1 MDNKTIL
8 DLNAFDIHGAR
19 ELGGDLESRVQRRA
33 RAFGAA
39 SVLFY
44 ERPLEFVRG
53 EACRLYDAA
62 GVAYLDAY
70 NNVPSV
76 GHAHPRVVEATS
88 RQLSRLN
95 IHNRYLHEGVVEYAE
110 RILAGFPAA
119 LSNITFTCTGSESND
134 LALRMAACVTGA
146 RGVIVTEA
154 AYHGNTQLVTG
165 VSPTLLKQGGVPPL
179 EVRVIAAPDWQGMG
193 GGAPNVARGAGGA
206 GVGSGGGVGSGAG
219 VGNGGGVASG
229 AAGAGG
235 AAAGA
240 GVGSARVE
248 QLSQE
253 FAARVRAAIDDL
265 QRSGVGFSALLVD
278 SIFSSDGVFAE
289 PAGFL
294 RGAVDAVHR
303 AGGLFV
309 ADEVQCGFGRL
320 GESLWGFDRHGVQPD
335 VITLGKPMG
344 NGYPMGGVVTRP
356 DILAAFCAKYGYFNT
371 FGGSPV
377 AAAAG
382 LAVLEVIEE
391 EGLIENARVV
401 GEHLRR
407 RLVELS
413 TRHAHLGEVRGAGL
427 YVGVDVVAGEGLGS
441 DGGRSGGRGSKEHG
455 SERRGSGGHGSGGH
469 GSAHGRVGS
478 PAPAL
483 AQTLING
490 LRERRVLIGAAGK
503 FGHVLKIR
511 PPLCFSTTD
520 ADMLVDALDDVLLHL
535 PGRR

>member
-1 MDNKTIL
+1 VDSKPIL
-8 DLNAFDIHGAR
+8 DLNAFDMRGAR
-19 ELGGDLESRVQRRA
+19 DLGDDLEARVQRRA

-44 ERPLEFVRG
+44 EKPLEFVRG
-53 EACRLYDAA
+53 EGCRLYDAG

-70 NNVPSV
+70 NNVPCV

-88 RQLSRLN
+88 RQVSRLN
-95 IHNRYLHEGVVEYAE
+95 IHNRYLHESVVEYAE
-110 RILAGFPAA
+110 RILATFPAA
-119 LSNITFTCTGSESND
+119 LGNITFTCTGSESND
-134 LALRMAACVTGA
+134 LALRMAACTTGA

-154 AYHGNTQLVTG
+154 AYHGNTELVTG
-165 VSPTLLKQGGVPPL
+165 VSPTMLKHGGVPP
-179 EVRVIAAPDWQGMG
+179 EVRVIAAPDWRGMG
-193 GGAPNVARGAGGA
+193 DGA
-206 GVGSGGGVGSGAG
+206 
-219 VGNGGGVASG
+219 
-229 AAGAGG
+229 
-235 AAAGA
+235 
-240 GVGSARVE
+240 ARVE

-253 FAARVRAAIDDL
+253 FAARVQAAIEDL
-265 QRSGVGFSALLVD
+265 QRCGVGLSALLLD

-335 VITLGKPMG
+335 VVTLGKPMG

-356 DILAAFCAKYGYFNT
+356 DILATFCAKYGYFNT

-391 EGLIENARVV
+391 EGLIENARRV

-407 RLVELS
+407 RLGELS
-413 TRHAHLGEVRGAGL
+413 SRHAQLGEVRGAGL
-427 YVGVDVVAGEGLGS
+427 YVGVDVVAGA
-441 DGGRSGGRGSKEHG
+441 GRGSE
-455 SERRGSGGHGSGGH
+455 
-469 GSAHGRVGS
+469 GS
-478 PAPAL
+478 PAPQL
-483 AQTLING
+483 AQMLING

-511 PPLCFSTTD
+511 PPLCFATAD
-520 ADMLVDALDDVLLHL
+520 ADSLVDALDDVLHHL
-535 PGRR
+535 GPR

>member
-1 MDNKTIL
+1 MVDRKRIL
-8 DLNAFDIHGAR
+8 DLNAFDMRAAR
-19 ELGGDLESRVQRRA
+19 DLGDDLEARVRRRA

-44 ERPLEFVRG
+44 EKPLEFVRG
-53 EACRLYDAA
+53 EGCRLYDAG

-88 RQLSRLN
+88 RQVSRLN

-110 RILAGFPAA
+110 RILATFPAA
-119 LSNITFTCTGSESND
+119 LGNITFTCTGSESND
-134 LALRMAACVTGA
+134 LALRMAACTTGA

-154 AYHGNTQLVTG
+154 AYHGNTELVTG
-165 VSPTLLKQGGVPPL
+165 VSPTMLKQGGVPPA
-179 EVRVIAAPDWQGMG
+179 VRVIAAPDW
-193 GGAPNVARGAGGA
+193 RGR
-206 GVGSGGGVGSGAG
+206 SD
-219 VGNGGGVASG
+219 G
-229 AAGAGG
+229 AARA
-235 AAAGA
+235 
-240 GVGSARVE
+240 E

-253 FAARVRAAIDDL
+253 FAARVQAAIEDL
-265 QRSGVGFSALLVD
+265 RRSGVGFSALLVD

-294 RGAVDAVHR
+294 GGAVDAVHR
-303 AGGLFV
+303 AGGLFI
-309 ADEVQCGFGRL
+309 ADEVQSGFGRL

-335 VITLGKPMG
+335 VVTLGKPMG
-344 NGYPMGGVVTRP
+344 NGYPVGGVVTRP
-356 DILAAFCAKYGYFNT
+356 DILATFCAKYGYFNT

-391 EGLIENARVV
+391 EGLIENARRV

-407 RLVELS
+407 RLGDLS
-413 TRHAHLGEVRGAGL
+413 DRHAHLGEVRGAGL
-427 YVGVDVVAGEGLGS
+427 YVGVDVIADDGDGEGR
-441 DGGRSGGRGSKEHG
+441 GR
-455 SERRGSGGHGSGGH
+455 
-469 GSAHGRVGS
+469 AGS

-511 PPLCFSTTD
+511 PPLCFAMAD
-520 ADMLVDALDDVLLHL
+520 ADSLVDALDDVLQHVG
-535 PGRR
+535 PR

>member
-1 MDNKTIL
+1 MDSKPIL
-8 DLNAFDIHGAR
+8 DLNAFDMR
-19 ELGGDLESRVQRRA
+19 DVRDLGGDLTARVRRRA

-44 ERPLEFVRG
+44 EKPLEFVRG
-53 EACRLYDAA
+53 EGCRLYDA
-62 GVAYLDAY
+62 GGIAYLDAY

-88 RQLSRLN
+88 RQVSRLN

-110 RILAGFPAA
+110 RILATFPAA
-119 LSNITFTCTGSESND
+119 LGNITFTCTGSESND
-134 LALRMAACVTGA
+134 LALRMAACATGA

-154 AYHGNTQLVTG
+154 AYHGNTELVTG
-165 VSPTLLKQGGVPPL
+165 VSPTMLKHGGMPP
-179 EVRVIAAPDWQGMG
+179 EVRVIAAPDWRGMG
-193 GGAPNVARGAGGA
+193 IGGSRVASGVGGVAGTGGAADAGGA
-206 GVGSGGGVGSGAG
+206 GGLGEL
-219 VGNGGGVASG
+219 
-229 AAGAGG
+229 GG
-235 AAAGA
+235 AAVGA
-240 GVGSARVE
+240 ARVE
-248 QLSQE
+248 RLSRE
-253 FAARVRAAIDDL
+253 FAARVEAAIEDL
-265 QRSGVGFSALLVD
+265 RRCGVGFSALLVD

-303 AGGLFV
+303 AGGLFI

-335 VITLGKPMG
+335 VVTLGKPMG
-344 NGYPMGGVVTRP
+344 NGYPVGGVVTRP
-356 DILAAFCAKYGYFNT
+356 DILATFCAKYGYFNT

-382 LAVLEVIEE
+382 LAVLEVIED
-391 EGLIENARVV
+391 EGLIENARRV

-407 RLVELS
+407 RLGELS
-413 TRHAHLGEVRGAGL
+413 SRHAHLGDVRGAGL
-427 YVGVDVVAGEGLGS
+427 YVGVDVIGGAGAAASAGAGAGVGAGVGADAGAGVGEGEGA
-441 DGGRSGGRGSKEHG
+441 GARSL
-455 SERRGSGGHGSGGH
+455 
-469 GSAHGRVGS
+469 GS
-478 PAPAL
+478 PAPVL

-511 PPLCFSTTD
+511 PPLCFAMAD
-520 ADMLVDALDDVLLHL
+520 ADTLVDALDDVLHHL
-535 PGRR
+535 PGPR

>member
-134 LALRMAACVTGA
+134 LALRMAACATGA

-165 VSPTLLKQGGVPPL
+165 VSPTMLKQEGVLPL
-179 EVRVIAAPDWQGMG
+179 EVRVIAAPDWRGM

-206 GVGSGGGVGSGAG
+206 GVGSGAG
-219 VGNGGGVASG
+219 VGNGGSVGSVGSGGGVASG
-229 AAGAGG
+229 AAGAGGAGAG

-441 DGGRSGGRGSKEHG
+441 DGGRSGG
-455 SERRGSGGHGSGGH
+455 H

-520 ADMLVDALDDVLLHL
+520 ADILVDSLDDVLLHL

>member
-1 MDNKTIL
+1 MDSKPIL
-8 DLNAFDIHGAR
+8 DLNAFDMRGAR
-19 ELGGDLESRVQRRA
+19 DLGDDLEARVQRRA

-44 ERPLEFVRG
+44 EKPLEFVRG
-53 EACRLYDAA
+53 EGCRLYDAA

-76 GHAHPRVVEATS
+76 GHAHPRVVEAIS

-110 RILAGFPAA
+110 RILATFPSA
-119 LSNITFTCTGSESND
+119 LGNITFTCTGSESND
-134 LALRMAACVTGA
+134 LALRMAACTTGA

-154 AYHGNTQLVTG
+154 AYHGNTELVTG
-165 VSPTLLKQGGVPPL
+165 VSPTMLKRGSVPPT
-179 EVRVIAAPDWQGMG
+179 VRVIAAPDWRGLG
-193 GGAPNVARGAGGA
+193 GGASGSAWGAVGA
-206 GVGSGGGVGSGAG
+206 
-219 VGNGGGVASG
+219 G
-229 AAGAGG
+229 AAGSASVAGCGEGG
-235 AAAGA
+235 AAVGA
-240 GVGSARVE
+240 ARV
-248 QLSQE
+248 QRLSQE
-253 FAARVRAAIDDL
+253 FAARVQAAIEDL
-265 QRSGVGFSALLVD
+265 RRCGVGFSALLVD

-294 RGAVDAVHR
+294 RGAVEAVHR
-303 AGGLFV
+303 AGGLFI

-320 GESLWGFDRHGVQPD
+320 GESLWGFDRHGVEPD
-335 VITLGKPMG
+335 VVTLGKPMG

-356 DILAAFCAKYGYFNT
+356 DILASFCAKYGYFNT

-382 LAVLEVIEE
+382 LAVLEVIEQ
-391 EGLIENARVV
+391 EGLIENARRV

-407 RLVELS
+407 RLGELS
-413 TRHAHLGEVRGAGL
+413 SRHAHLGEVRGAGL
-427 YVGVDVVAGEGLGS
+427 YVGVDVVAGEGEGGGGEGEG
-441 DGGRSGGRGSKEHG
+441 DGGDG
-455 SERRGSGGHGSGGH
+455 RRGGT
-469 GSAHGRVGS
+469 GS

-511 PPLCFSTTD
+511 PPLCFAVAD
-520 ADMLVDALDDVLLHL
+520 ADSLVDALDDVLHHL
-535 PGRR
+535 GPR

>member
-1 MDNKTIL
+1 VGGGVLGFIENAAGIGDDAAARLPVKAGFAVDSKTIL
-8 DLNAFDIHGAR
+8 DLNAFDLHGAR
-19 ELGGDLESRVQRRA
+19 DLGDELEARVQRRA
-33 RAFGAA
+33 HAFGAA

-44 ERPLEFVRG
+44 EKPLEFVRG
-53 EACRLYDAA
+53 EGCRLYDAA

-95 IHNRYLHEGVVEYAE
+95 IHNRYLHEGVVRYAE

-146 RGVIVTEA
+146 RGVIVTDA
-154 AYHGNTQLVTG
+154 AYHGNTHLVTG
-165 VSPTLLKQGGVPPL
+165 VSPTMLKQGTVPPL
-179 EVRVIAAPDWQGMG
+179 EVRAIAAPDWRGM
-193 GGAPNVARGAGGA
+193 R
-206 GVGSGGGVGSGAG
+206 
-219 VGNGGGVASG
+219 GVA
-229 AAGAGG
+229 G
-235 AAAGA
+235 AAAEPGA
-240 GVGSARVE
+240 ARVAWA
-248 QLSQE
+248 SQE
-253 FAARVRAAIDDL
+253 FAARVQAAIGEL
-265 QRSGVGFSALLVD
+265 QGSGIGLSALIVD

-303 AGGLFV
+303 AGGLFI

-320 GESLWGFDRHGVQPD
+320 GDSLWGFDRHGVQPD
-335 VITLGKPMG
+335 VVTLGKPMG
-344 NGYPMGGVVTRP
+344 NGYPVGGVVTRP
-356 DILAAFCAKYGYFNT
+356 DILSAFCARYGYFNT

-391 EGLIENARVV
+391 EGLIENARRV
-401 GEHLRR
+401 GDHLRR
-407 RLVELS
+407 RLLELS
-413 TRHAHLGEVRGAGL
+413 ARHAQLGDVRGAGL
-427 YVGVDVVAGEGLGS
+427 YVGVDVVAGAEQVGEGH
-441 DGGRSGGRGSKEHG
+441 EP
-455 SERRGSGGHGSGGH
+455 
-469 GSAHGRVGS
+469 V
-478 PAPAL
+478 PAPVL
-483 AQTLING
+483 AQTLINE

-503 FGHVLKIR
+503 LGHVLKIR
-511 PPLCFSTTD
+511 PPLCFSIAD
-520 ADMLVDALDDVLLHL
+520 ADLLADALDDVLRHL

>member
-44 ERPLEFVRG
+44 ERPREFVRG

-134 LALRMAACVTGA
+134 LALRMAECATGA

-154 AYHGNTQLVTG
+154 AYHGNTRLVTG
-165 VSPTLLKQGGVPPL
+165 VSPTMLKQDGVPPL
-179 EVRVIAAPDWQGMG
+179 EVRVIAAPDWRGM

-206 GVGSGGGVGSGAG
+206 GVGSGAG
-219 VGNGGGVASG
+219 VAGG

-248 QLSQE
+248 QSSQE

-265 QRSGVGFSALLVD
+265 QRCGVGFSALLVD
-278 SIFSSDGVFAE
+278 CIFSSDGVFAE

-303 AGGLFV
+303 AGGLFI

-441 DGGRSGGRGSKEHG
+441 VGGRSGGRGSKEQG
-455 SERRGSGGHGSGGH
+455 SVRRGRGGH
-469 GSAHGRVGS
+469 GSAQGRVGA

-520 ADMLVDALDDVLLHL
+520 ADILVDSLDDVLLHL

>member
-1 MDNKTIL
+1 MDSKPIL
-8 DLNAFDIHGAR
+8 DLNAFDMRGAR
-19 ELGGDLESRVQRRA
+19 DLGSDLEARVQRRA

-44 ERPLEFVRG
+44 DKPLEFVRG
-53 EACRLYDAA
+53 EGCRLYDAH

-88 RQLSRLN
+88 RQVARLN
-95 IHNRYLHEGVVEYAE
+95 IHNRYLHERVVEYAE
-110 RILAGFPAA
+110 RILTKFPTA
-119 LSNITFTCTGSESND
+119 LGNITFTCTGSESND
-134 LALRMAACVTGA
+134 LALRMAACATGA

-154 AYHGNTQLVTG
+154 AYHGNTELVTG
-165 VSPTLLKQGGVPPL
+165 VSPTMLKHGGVPP
-179 EVRVIAAPDWQGMG
+179 EVRVIAAPDWRGMS
-193 GGAPNVARGAGGA
+193 GGA
-206 GVGSGGGVGSGAG
+206 GVATEVAGAG
-219 VGNGGGVASG
+219 AGAG
-229 AAGAGG
+229 AAGGAMAGASGG
-235 AAAGA
+235 A
-240 GVGSARVE
+240 ARVE
-248 QLSQE
+248 QLSQAI
-253 FAARVRAAIDDL
+253 AARVQAAIEDL

-303 AGGLFV
+303 AGGLFI

-335 VITLGKPMG
+335 VVTLGKPMG
-344 NGYPMGGVVTRP
+344 NGYPVGGVVTRP
-356 DILAAFCAKYGYFNT
+356 EILAAFCARYGYFNT

-382 LAVLEVIEE
+382 LAVLDVIEQ
-391 EGLIENARVV
+391 EGLIENAWRV

-407 RLVELS
+407 GLGELAR
-413 TRHAHLGEVRGAGL
+413 RHAHLGEVRGAGL
-427 YVGVDVVAGEGLGS
+427 YVGVDVIAAEGEVGVDGAWAGEGR
-441 DGGRSGGRGSKEHG
+441 GR
-455 SERRGSGGHGSGGH
+455 
-469 GSAHGRVGS
+469 AGS
-478 PAPAL
+478 PAPVL
-483 AQTLING
+483 AQALING

-511 PPLCFSTTD
+511 PPLCFAMAD
-520 ADMLVDALDDVLLHL
+520 ADMLVDALDDVLRHL
-535 PGRR
+535 PGQR

>member
-1 MDNKTIL
+1 VDSKPIL
-8 DLNAFDIHGAR
+8 DLNAFDMRDAR
-19 ELGGDLESRVQRRA
+19 ELGGDLKAQVQRRTG
-33 RAFGAA
+33 AFGAA

-44 ERPLEFVRG
+44 EKPLEFVRG
-53 EACRLYDAA
+53 EACRLYDAT

-154 AYHGNTQLVTG
+154 AYHGNTHLVTG
-165 VSPTLLKQGGVPPL
+165 VSPTMLKREGVPPL
-179 EVRVIAAPDWQGMG
+179 EVRMIAAPDWRGVSG
-193 GGAPNVARGAGGA
+193 DGSRVA
-206 GVGSGGGVGSGAG
+206 
-219 VGNGGGVASG
+219 GVASG
-229 AAGAGG
+229 ARGEGVASSAAGG
-235 AAAGA
+235 AAGASAGA
-240 GVGSARVE
+240 ARVE
-248 QLSQE
+248 QASQE
-253 FAARVRAAIDDL
+253 FAARVQVAIEDL
-265 QRSGVGFSALLVD
+265 QHSGVGFSALLVD

-303 AGGLFV
+303 AGGLFI

-320 GESLWGFDRHGVQPD
+320 GESLWGFDRHGVRPD
-335 VITLGKPMG
+335 VVTLGKPMG

-356 DILAAFCAKYGYFNT
+356 DILTAFCAKYGYFNT

-391 EGLIENARVV
+391 EGLIENARLV

-407 RLVELS
+407 RLIELS
-413 TRHAHLGEVRGAGL
+413 TRHVHLGEVRGAGL
-427 YVGVDVVAGEGLGS
+427 YVGVDVVAGEGQ
-441 DGGRSGGRGSKEHG
+441 RNE
-455 SERRGSGGHGSGGH
+455 
-469 GSAHGRVGS
+469 GSAQALRS
-478 PAPAL
+478 PAPTLGSTAPVL
-483 AQTLING
+483 AQALING

-511 PPLCFSTTD
+511 PPLCFSTAD
-520 ADMLVDALDDVLLHL
+520 ADILVDALGDVMRHL
-535 PGRR
+535 PGQR

>member
-1 MDNKTIL
+1 MDSKPIL
-8 DLNAFDIHGAR
+8 DLNAFDMRGAND
-19 ELGGDLESRVQRRA
+19 LGDDLEARVRRRA

-44 ERPLEFVRG
+44 EQPLEFVRG
-53 EACRLYDAA
+53 EGCRLYDAG

-76 GHAHPRVVEATS
+76 GHAHPRVAEATA
-88 RQLSRLN
+88 RQVSRLN

-134 LALRMAACVTGA
+134 LALRMAACTTCA

-154 AYHGNTQLVTG
+154 AYHGNTELVTG
-165 VSPTLLKQGGVPPL
+165 VSPTMVKHGGLPA
-179 EVRVIAAPDWQGMG
+179 EVRVIAAPDWRGVSDSASG
-193 GGAPNVARGAGGA
+193 GAGGA
-206 GVGSGGGVGSGAG
+206 GSAG
-219 VGNGGGVASG
+219 
-229 AAGAGG
+229 GAGG
-235 AAAGA
+235 AATGA
-240 GVGSARVE
+240 GVDAARVE
-248 QLSQE
+248 RLSQE
-253 FAARVRAAIDDL
+253 FAARVQAAIEDL
-265 QRSGVGFSALLVD
+265 RRCGVGLSALLLD

-303 AGGLFV
+303 AGGLFI

-320 GESLWGFDRHGVQPD
+320 GESLWGFDRHGVVPD
-335 VITLGKPMG
+335 VVTLGKPMG

-356 DILAAFCAKYGYFNT
+356 DILATFCAKYGYFNT

-391 EGLIENARVV
+391 EGLIENARRV
-401 GEHLRR
+401 GRYLRR
-407 RLVELS
+407 RLGELAS
-413 TRHAHLGEVRGAGL
+413 RHAHLGEVRGAGL
-427 YVGVDVVAGEGLGS
+427 YVGVDVVSGEGGAEG
-441 DGGRSGGRGSKEHG
+441 DGEGAGRS
-455 SERRGSGGHGSGGH
+455 
-469 GSAHGRVGS
+469 SAGS

-490 LRERRVLIGAAGK
+490 WRERRVLIGAAGK

-511 PPLCFSTTD
+511 PPLCFATAD
-520 ADMLVDALDDVLLHL
+520 ADTLVDALDDVLHHL
-535 PGRR
+535 GSR

>member
-1 MDNKTIL
+1 MDSKPIL
-8 DLNAFDIHGAR
+8 DLNAFDMRDAR
-19 ELGGDLESRVQRRA
+19 ELGSDLKARVQRRA

-44 ERPLEFVRG
+44 EKPLEFVRG

-76 GHAHPRVVEATS
+76 GHAHPRVVDATS
-88 RQLSRLN
+88 RQVRRLN

-165 VSPTLLKQGGVPPL
+165 ASPTMLKQDGVPSL
-179 EVRVIAAPDWQGMG
+179 EVRVIAAPDWRGMAG
-193 GGAPNVARGAGGA
+193 EARGDASVAKHTGA
-206 GVGSGGGVGSGAG
+206 ASGASRAG
-219 VGNGGGVASG
+219 AVGVASG
-229 AAGAGG
+229 AAD
-235 AAAGA
+235 AAAGLR
-240 GVGSARVE
+240 GGSSRVE
-248 QLSQE
+248 QLSRE
-253 FAARVRAAIDDL
+253 FAARVQAAIEDL

-303 AGGLFV
+303 AGGLFI

-335 VITLGKPMG
+335 VVTLGKPMG
-344 NGYPMGGVVTRP
+344 NG
-356 DILAAFCAKYGYFNT
+356 
-371 FGGSPV
+371 
-377 AAAAG
+377 
-382 LAVLEVIEE
+382 
-391 EGLIENARVV
+391 
-401 GEHLRR
+401 
-407 RLVELS
+407 
-413 TRHAHLGEVRGAGL
+413 
-427 YVGVDVVAGEGLGS
+427 
-441 DGGRSGGRGSKEHG
+441 
-455 SERRGSGGHGSGGH
+455 
-469 GSAHGRVGS
+469 
-478 PAPAL
+478 
-483 AQTLING
+483 
-490 LRERRVLIGAAGK
+490 
-503 FGHVLKIR
+503 
-511 PPLCFSTTD
+511 
-520 ADMLVDALDDVLLHL
+520 
-535 PGRR
+535 

>member
-1 MDNKTIL
+1 
-8 DLNAFDIHGAR
+8 
-19 ELGGDLESRVQRRA
+19 
-33 RAFGAA
+33 
-39 SVLFY
+39 
-44 ERPLEFVRG
+44 
-53 EACRLYDAA
+53 
-62 GVAYLDAY
+62 
-70 NNVPSV
+70 V

-110 RILAGFPAA
+110 RILATFPAA
-119 LSNITFTCTGSESND
+119 LGNITFTCTGSESND
-134 LALRMAACVTGA
+134 LALRMAACATGA

-154 AYHGNTQLVTG
+154 AYHGNTELVTG
-165 VSPTLLKQGGVPPL
+165 VSPTMLKRGGVPPRCGSL
-179 EVRVIAAPDWQGMG
+179 PRRIG
-193 GGAPNVARGAGGA
+193 GGWATARRVVRGAPLARVLRVARAVAGCGE
-206 GVGSGGGVGSGAG
+206 
-219 VGNGGGVASG
+219 
-229 AAGAGG
+229 GG
-235 AAAGA
+235 AAVGA
-240 GVGSARVE
+240 ARVE
-248 QLSQE
+248 RLSRE
-253 FAARVRAAIDDL
+253 FAARVQAAIEDL
-265 QRSGVGFSALLVD
+265 RRCGVGISALLLD

-303 AGGLFV
+303 AGGLFI

-320 GESLWGFDRHGVQPD
+320 GESLWGFDRHGVEPD
-335 VITLGKPMG
+335 VVTLGKPMG

-356 DILAAFCAKYGYFNT
+356 DILATFCAKYGYFNT

-391 EGLIENARVV
+391 EGLIENARRV

-407 RLVELS
+407 RLGELS
-413 TRHAHLGEVRGAGL
+413 SRHAHLGEVRGAGL
-427 YVGVDVVAGEGLGS
+427 YVGVDVVAGEGEGGGGEGEG
-441 DGGRSGGRGSKEHG
+441 DGGDG
-455 SERRGSGGHGSGGH
+455 RRGG
-469 GSAHGRVGS
+469 AGS

-511 PPLCFSTTD
+511 PPLCFATAD
-520 ADMLVDALDDVLLHL
+520 ADSLVDALDDVLHHL
-535 PGRR
+535 GPR